1 MVQPGSSGRP
11 GILTLVS
18 PSLRKWF
25 RNHFTNPPSFG
36 EPDTQVSLFS
46 IEGTKIFSYKFLV
59 TISPHRECVTDLK
72 PFNLTW
78 RIFSQKRKR
87 MSVRLQLRLSTA
99 AAAVLII
106 IKSVAAAFKSGHLY
120 SKILKKQMVSFR
132 KMIISDATD
141 SVRTLY
147 SDEPGN

>member
-1 MVQPGSSGRP
+1 
-11 GILTLVS
+11 
-18 PSLRKWF
+18 
-25 RNHFTNPPSFG
+25 
-36 EPDTQVSLFS
+36 
-46 IEGTKIFSYKFLV
+46 
-59 TISPHRECVTDLK
+59 
-72 PFNLTW
+72 
-78 RIFSQKRKR
+78 